1 MWWLVREK
9 GNVIIIIIITLLLF
23 GGGGENVSAAN
34 GGDMGEGLV
43 NDSGSGTAAIHEK
56 GGQFRYLGVGSL
68 LSRSHVVEAKKLRE
82 RNSIHA
88 RESGRRCGMDS

>member
-1 MWWLVREK
+1 MK
-9 GNVIIIIIITLLLF
+9 GKDIIIITLLLF
-23 GGGGENVSAAN
+23 GGGGENVSAVD

-43 NDSGSGTAAIHEK
+43 NDSGSGTAIYEK

-68 LSRSHVVEAKKLRE
+68 ISRSHVVEAKKLRE